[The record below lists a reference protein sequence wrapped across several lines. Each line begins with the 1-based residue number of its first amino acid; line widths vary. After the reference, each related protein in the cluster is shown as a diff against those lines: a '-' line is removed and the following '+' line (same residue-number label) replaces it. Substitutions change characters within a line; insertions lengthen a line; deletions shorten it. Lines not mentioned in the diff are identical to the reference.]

1 MKLPRWRRPVRYSR
15 QNHSNDY
22 STSLHLDFKLPS
34 SISCASRARL
44 LARPAVFGWFG
55 AWGAPQGA
63 KDVRWLDQGKPIER
77 ELSGGESHSYQLNI
91 TTGQYARVIIE
102 QKGIDV
108 VVSVFG
114 PDGKLITAVDNP
126 NGSQPRHPG
135 QRNQIW

>member
-1 MKLPRWRRPVRYSR
+1 MITRQVFILISSYRVRFHARRA
-15 QNHSNDY
+15 
-22 STSLHLDFKLPS
+22 LA
-34 SISCASRARL
+34 CL
-44 LARPAVFGWFG
+44 LGLLFSGGLVH
-55 AWGAPQGA
+55 GAPQGA
-63 KDVRWLDQGKPIER
+63 KDVRWLEEGKPIER

-126 NGSQPRHPG
+126 NGSQPRHSG